1 MFRSAAV
8 NRRWHFRG
16 GVVLLLA
23 TVALIVV
30 LGDGPVVAKL
40 GHVELPQIA
49 QLSAMVGAG
58 GLYVLGGSEN
68 SVTESAGWYR
78 LVGLGDVLLGLSLPL
93 GAVGGGFGG
102 SNASTAVLVAMTGGG
117 FSLVFVGVDRMRG
130 GRHAEIEGAA

>member
-1 MFRSAAV
+1 M

-23 TVALIVV
+23 TAALVVV
-30 LGDGPVVAKL
+30 LGDGPVVEKF
-40 GHVELPQIA
+40 GHAGLPQVA
-49 QLSAMVGAG
+49 QLSAMVAAG

-68 SVTESAGWYR
+68 SVSERAGWYR

-102 SNASTAVLVAMTGGG
+102 SNASAAVLVAMTGGG
-117 FSLVFVGVDRMRG
+117 FSIAFVGVDRMRG
-130 GRHAEIEGAA
+130 GRHGEIEGAA